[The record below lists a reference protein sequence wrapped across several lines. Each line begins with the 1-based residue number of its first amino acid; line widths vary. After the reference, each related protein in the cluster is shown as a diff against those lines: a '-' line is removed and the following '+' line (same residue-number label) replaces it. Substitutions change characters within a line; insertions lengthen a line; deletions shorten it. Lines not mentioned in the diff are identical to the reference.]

1 MKKKEKGYVLAV
13 VMLFSLLLAM
23 VLVTTFAICY
33 RYQRAA
39 KRNLEELRQ
48 EVFKPAETATPE
60 NGGET
65 GGTETPERSS
75 EPSEPAANASGAAN
89 FADANAIATA
99 NAQSDI
105 TVESHDNNG
114 NLPKNNDFNAQP
126 TANASDIARCLYLPQ
141 NCGERQG

>member
-1 MKKKEKGYVLAV
+1 MKKKKKGYVLAV

-33 RYQRAA
+33 RYQRTA

-60 NGGET
+60 NGGES
-65 GGTETPERSS
+65 GGTENPDRSS
-75 EPSEPAANASGAAN
+75 EQSEPAANAGGAAN
-89 FADANAIATA
+89 FTDANAMTTA
-99 NAQSDI
+99 NASDNA
-105 TVESHDNNG
+105 VESHDNNG
-114 NLPKNNDFNAQP
+114 NISKNTDFNAQP
-126 TANASDIARCLYLPQ
+126 TANASDNAMCLYLPQ

>member
-1 MKKKEKGYVLAV
+1 MKKKKKGYVLAV

-48 EVFKPAETATPE
+48 EVFKPAAT
-60 NGGET
+60 
-65 GGTETPERSS
+65 
-75 EPSEPAANASGAAN
+75 NASGAAN

-99 NAQSDI
+99 NASDI
-105 TVESHDNNG
+105 AVESHDNNG
-114 NLPKNNDFNAQP
+114 NLSKNTNFNAQP
-126 TANASDIARCLYLPQ
+126 TANASDNAMCLYLPQ